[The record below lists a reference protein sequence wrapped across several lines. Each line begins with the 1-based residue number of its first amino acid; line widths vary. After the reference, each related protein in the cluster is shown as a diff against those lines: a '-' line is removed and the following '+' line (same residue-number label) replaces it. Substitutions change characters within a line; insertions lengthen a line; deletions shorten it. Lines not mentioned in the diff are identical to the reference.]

1 MFRIRLV
8 QNADYEAVA
17 AVHNQI
23 QPEPIGADTFR
34 DRDARTWQDPKVIMS
49 RLVAEAACGLVAGY
63 GVAAVSREDPEQ
75 SWYNWVG
82 VHPDWRRQGAGRQL
96 AAALEQVVREH
107 GARKITSQCRGTD
120 EAALAWALGRG
131 FVQQRR
137 RTESVLDLTAFDPSR
152 LAGHIDRVKR
162 ESGITFRVLESI
174 PPEMLPELFATDV
187 ETARDHPE
195 YGGTDQ
201 TYEQWVTQRER
212 IDKPMVWVIA
222 MDGDKVAGY
231 STIQLPTEPG
241 EGAYTRYTCVRR
253 AYRGRGIALA
263 TKLLTIDSAIARGV
277 PHMRTNNNPE
287 NGPMLAVN
295 DKLGYQLIPG
305 PYLLVKTL

>member
-34 DRDARTWQDPKVIMS
+34 DRDARTWQDPKVIMT

-82 VHPDWRRQGAGRQL
+82 VHPDWRRQGAGRRL
-96 AAALEQVVREH
+96 ADALEQLVREH
-107 GARKITSQCRGTD
+107 SGKKITSQCRGTD
-120 EAALAWALGRG
+120 EAALAWAMGRG
-131 FVQQRR
+131 FAEQRR
-137 RTESVLDLTAFDPSR
+137 RTESVLDLTAFDMAR
-152 LAGHIDRVKR
+152 FAGVVDRVR
-162 ESGITFRVLESI
+162 QESGILFRVVEAI
-174 PPEMLPELFATDV
+174 PPDMRQEVFDTDV
-187 ETARDHPE
+187 ETSRDHPE
-195 YGGTDQ
+195 YEGTDQ
-201 TYEQWVTQRER
+201 TYAQWTAQREHWDR
-212 IDKPMVWVIA
+212 PMVWAFA
-222 MDGDKVAGY
+222 MDGDRVAGY
-231 STIQLPTEPG
+231 SVIQLPTEPG

-253 AYRGRGIALA
+253 AYRGRGIALT

-295 DKLGYQLIPG
+295 EKLGYQLIPG
-305 PYLLVKTL
+305 PHVLLKTL